1 MGEIRVGTSGYSYFW
16 NEGVPTPFQWYC
28 GQGFDTVEIN
38 ASFYRFPSR
47 GWIKAWTKCP
57 RGFDFSVKIHRVIT
71 HYWRLGP
78 RAFTPWRSFQARFK
92 EMEDL
97 ITFWLF
103 QMPPNFAA
111 TTENAETLA
120 KFFSE
125 LNLGNSAVLEFRHP
139 SWWDRKE
146 ICRDLDAVFCSVD
159 APGLPREI
167 VSINDVVYLRL
178 HGREAWYA
186 YVYTEGELREIME
199 TMKGLDANKKYIY
212 LNNDHGMLPNGRFL
226 MQNVKNDNFDSTSPG
241 L

>member
-47 GWIKAWTKCP
+47 GWIKAWKNCP
-57 RGFDFSVKIHRVIT
+57 QGFDFSVKVHRIIT

-78 RAFTPWRSFQARFK
+78 KALTPWRSFQSRFR

-111 TTENAETLA
+111 TTENAENLT
-120 KFFSE
+120 KFFSN
-125 LNLGNSAVLEFRHP
+125 LNLGNSAVMEFRHP

-146 ICRDLDAVFCSVD
+146 VCRDLGAVFCSVD

-167 VSINDVVYLRL
+167 VSMNDVVYLRL

-186 YVYTEGELREIME
+186 YVYTKEELRETME
-199 TMKGLDANKKYIY
+199 TMKGLDASKKYIY

-226 MQNVKNDNFDSTSPG
+226 MQNVREPG
-241 L
+241 KPQASE

>member
-57 RGFDFSVKIHRVIT
+57 RGFDFSVKANRVIT

-78 RAFTPWRSFQARFK
+78 GALTPWRSFQARFK